1 MDRAPANRGIWN
13 SMKTLSPL
21 LLLVILVFTGCG
33 GAGNSRL
40 VIGSKN
46 FTEQTVLAELL
57 AQHLESKLAI
67 EVERRVNLGGTL
79 ICHEAVKSGQ
89 IDLYVEYTGTA
100 LTTVLNE
107 QSSGDPV
114 EVRRRVKEGYA
125 KQFGLEVTEPLG
137 FDNSFA
143 IVMRGDDARKLKVST
158 LSEAA
163 VPAVQWTAGF
173 GYEFMERPDG
183 FPGLARTYGLK
194 FAQPPLLMD
203 LGLLYRALEDK
214 QVDVVAGSAT
224 DGVIAARGFVVLED
238 DKHYFP
244 PYEAVPV
251 VNRAAFERHPALRE
265 ILSALGGKI
274 TAEEMR
280 RLNYAVDGDHRD
292 VKDVIHEFLLARKL

>member
-1 MDRAPANRGIWN
+1 
-13 SMKTLSPL
+13 MKRSLAL
-21 LLLVILVFTGCG
+21 LLLLTLALTGCG
-33 GAGNSRL
+33 GAGRPRL
-40 VIGSKN
+40 VVGAKN

-57 AQHLESKLAI
+57 AQYLESKLGI
-67 EVERRVNLGGTL
+67 EVERRMNLGGTL
-79 ICHEAVKSGQ
+79 ICHEAVKSDQ

-100 LTTVLNE
+100 LTAVLHE
-107 QSSGDPV
+107 DSSSDPV

-143 IVMRGDDARKLKVST
+143 IVIRGDDAQKLKVRT

-163 VPAVQWTAGF
+163 GPATQWRAGF

-194 FAQPPLLMD
+194 FAESPRLMD
-203 LGLLYRALEDK
+203 LGLLYRALEEK

-251 VNRAAFERHPALRE
+251 VNRGALERYPVLRE

-280 RLNYAVDGDHRD
+280 RLNYALDGDHRD
-292 VKDVIHEFLLARKL
+292 VKDVVHDFLVARKL

>member
-1 MDRAPANRGIWN
+1 MDRAPAKRRIWN
-13 SMKTLSPL
+13 SMKTFTPVL
-21 LLLVILVFTGCG
+21 LLATFLFAACG
-33 GAGNSRL
+33 GTGNPRL

-57 AQHLESKLAI
+57 AQHLESKLAV

-79 ICHEAVKSGQ
+79 ICHEAVKAGQ

-100 LTTVLNE
+100 LTAVLHQE
-107 QSSGDPV
+107 SSSDPV
-114 EVRRRVKEGYA
+114 EVRRRVQEGYA

-143 IVMRGDDARKLKVST
+143 IVIRGEDARRLNVRT

-163 VPAVQWTAGF
+163 APATQWRAGF

-183 FPGLARTYGLK
+183 YPGLARTYGLK
-194 FAQPPLLMD
+194 FANAPLLMD

-251 VNRAAFERHPALRE
+251 VNREALERHPALRG
-265 ILSALGGKI
+265 ILGALGGKI

-280 RLNYAVDGDHRD
+280 KLNYAVDGDQRD
-292 VKDVIHEFLLARKL
+292 VKDLVREFLAARKL

>member
-1 MDRAPANRGIWN
+1 
-13 SMKTLSPL
+13 MKIFTRVL
-21 LLLVILVFTGCG
+21 LLTTFFLAACG
-33 GAGNSRL
+33 GPRTPRL

-79 ICHEAVKSGQ
+79 ICHEAVKAGQ

-100 LTTVLNE
+100 LTAVLHE
-107 QSSGDPV
+107 EASSDP
-114 EVRRRVKEGYA
+114 EDVRRRVKEGYA

-143 IVMRGDDARKLKVST
+143 IVMRGDDARRLNVRT

-163 VPAVQWTAGF
+163 QPAAQWRAGF
-173 GYEFMERPDG
+173 GYEFMERRDG

-194 FAQPPLLMD
+194 FAQAPLLMD

-244 PYEAVPV
+244 PYEAVPI
-251 VNRAAFERHPALRE
+251 VNRGAIERHPALRG

-280 RLNYAVDGDHRD
+280 KLNYAVDGDHRD
-292 VKDVIHEFLLARKL
+292 VKDAVREFLERRKL

>member
-1 MDRAPANRGIWN
+1 VRRVFILFIAIGLLFACSRQDRIVVA
-13 SMKTLSPL
+13 
-21 LLLVILVFTGCG
+21 
-33 GAGNSRL
+33 
-40 VIGSKN
+40 SKN

-57 AQHLESKLAI
+57 AQHLESKLGI

-100 LTTVLNE
+100 LTAVLNE
-107 QSSGDPV
+107 ESSGDPV

-163 VPAVQWTAGF
+163 APAAQWRAGF

-214 QVDVVAGSAT
+214 QVDVVVGSAT

-251 VNRAAFERHPALRE
+251 VNRAAFERHPSLRE

-274 TAEEMR
+274 TAEAMR

-292 VKDVIHEFLLARKL
+292 VKDVVHEFLVARKL

>member
-1 MDRAPANRGIWN
+1 
-13 SMKTLSPL
+13 MKSFSSL
-21 LLLVILVFTGCG
+21 LLLVTFVLTGCG
-33 GAGNSRL
+33 GGRSSRL

-57 AQHLESKLAI
+57 AQHLGTKLAI
-67 EVERRVNLGGTL
+67 EVDRRVNLGGTL

-100 LTTVLNE
+100 LTDVLHEN
-107 QSSGDPV
+107 STNDPV

-137 FDNSFA
+137 FDNSFS
-143 IVMRGDDARKLKVST
+143 IVIRGDDARKLKVRT
-158 LSEAA
+158 LSEATG
-163 VPAVQWTAGF
+163 PATQWRAGF
-173 GYEFMERPDG
+173 GYEFMDRPDG

-224 DGVIAARGFVVLED
+224 DGVISARGFVVLED

-251 VNRAAFERHPALRE
+251 VNRGALERHPALRE

-274 TAEEMR
+274 TAEDMR

-292 VKDVIHEFLLARKL
+292 VKDVVHDFLVARKL

>member
-1 MDRAPANRGIWN
+1 
-13 SMKTLSPL
+13 MKSYFS
-21 LLLVILVFTGCG
+21 LLVVVTLVFASCG
-33 GAGNSRL
+33 GDESSRL
-40 VIGSKN
+40 VVGAKN
-46 FTEQTVLAELL
+46 FTEQTVLAELM
-57 AQHLESKLAI
+57 AQYLESKLGI

-79 ICHEAVKSGQ
+79 ICHEAVKSDE

-100 LTTVLNE
+100 LTAVLNE
-107 QSSGDPV
+107 KSSGDPV
-114 EVRRRVKEGYA
+114 EVRGRVKEGYA

-143 IVMRGDDARKLKVST
+143 IVIRGDDARNLNVRT
-158 LSEAA
+158 LSEDSGHS
-163 VPAVQWTAGF
+163 PQWRAGF

-194 FAQPPLLMD
+194 FAESPRLMD
-203 LGLLYRALEDK
+203 LGLLYRALEEK

-251 VNRAAFERHPALRE
+251 VNRRAFERHPKLRE

-274 TAEEMR
+274 SAEEMR
-280 RLNYAVDGDHRD
+280 LLNYAVDGDHRD
-292 VKDVIHEFLLARKL
+292 VKDVVREFLEARKLIADPGH

>member
-1 MDRAPANRGIWN
+1 
-13 SMKTLSPL
+13 MKTFAPVL
-21 LLLVILVFTGCG
+21 LLTIFFAGCG
-33 GAGNSRL
+33 GPDSPRL

-57 AQHLESKLAI
+57 AQHLESKLDI
-67 EVERRVNLGGTL
+67 DVERRVNLGGTL
-79 ICHEAVKSGQ
+79 ICHQAVKAGQ
-89 IDLYVEYTGTA
+89 IDVYVEYTGTA
-100 LTTVLNE
+100 LTAVLHE
-107 QSSGDPV
+107 KSSSNPE

-143 IVMRGDDARKLKVST
+143 IVIRGDDARRLKVRT

-163 VPAVQWTAGF
+163 RPAEQWRAGF

-194 FAQPPLLMD
+194 FAQEPLLMD

-238 DKHYFP
+238 DKQYFP

-251 VNRAAFERHPALRE
+251 VNRGALERHPELRSV
-265 ILSALGGKI
+265 LSALGGKI
-274 TAEEMR
+274 TAAEMR
-280 RLNYAVDGDHRD
+280 TLNYAVDGDHRD
-292 VKDVIHEFLLARKL
+292 VKEVVREFLGKRTL

>member
-1 MDRAPANRGIWN
+1 
-13 SMKTLSPL
+13 
-21 LLLVILVFTGCG
+21 VV
-33 GAGNSRL
+33 GA
-40 VIGSKN
+40 KN

-57 AQHLESKLAI
+57 AQYLESKLAI
-67 EVERRVNLGGTL
+67 KVDRRANLGGTL
-79 ICHEAVKSGQ
+79 ICHEAVKSDQ
-89 IDLYVEYTGTA
+89 IDLYIEYTGTA
-100 LTTVLNE
+100 LTAVLHE
-107 QSSGDPV
+107 ESSNDPLD
-114 EVRRRVKEGYA
+114 VRRRVQEGYA
-125 KQFGLEVTEPLG
+125 KQFDLEVTEPLG

-143 IVMRGDDARKLKVST
+143 MVIRGEDARNLKVRT

-163 VPAVQWTAGF
+163 VVATRWRAGF

-194 FAQPPLLMD
+194 FVEPPLLMD

-214 QVDVVAGSAT
+214 KVDVVAGSAT

-251 VNRAAFERHPALRE
+251 VNRNALKRYPTLRK

-274 TAEEMR
+274 TAEDMR

-292 VKDVIHEFLLARKL
+292 VKDVVRDFLVARKL

>member
-1 MDRAPANRGIWN
+1 M
-13 SMKTLSPL
+13 
-21 LLLVILVFTGCG
+21 
-33 GAGNSRL
+33 
-40 VIGSKN
+40 IGSKN

-100 LTTVLNE
+100 LTAVLNE
-107 QSSGDPV
+107 ESSGDPV

-163 VPAVQWTAGF
+163 GPAAQWRAGF

-292 VKDVIHEFLLARKL
+292 VKDVVHEFLVARKL

>member
-1 MDRAPANRGIWN
+1 
-13 SMKTLSPL
+13 MKGFFRSLFLMP
-21 LLLVILVFTGCG
+21 LVFAACG
-33 GAGNSRL
+33 ERDNTRL
-40 VIGSKN
+40 VVGSKN

-57 AQHLESKLAI
+57 AQHLGTKLAI
-67 EVERRVNLGGTL
+67 EVDRRVNLGGTL
-79 ICHEAVKSGQ
+79 ICHEAVKSDQ

-100 LTTVLNE
+100 LTAVLNE
-107 QSSGDPV
+107 ESTSDPA

-125 KQFGLEVTEPLG
+125 KQFDLEVTEPLG

-143 IVMRGDDARKLKVST
+143 IVIRGDDARALNVRT

-163 VPAVQWTAGF
+163 LPAAKWRAGF
-173 GYEFMERPDG
+173 GYEFMDRPDG

-214 QVDVVAGSAT
+214 QVDLVAGAAT

-244 PYEAVPV
+244 AYEAVPV
-251 VNRAAFERHPALRE
+251 VNRRALERHPALRE
-265 ILSALGGKI
+265 ILRALGGKI

-292 VKDVIHEFLLARKL
+292 VKDVVHEFLVARGL

>member
-1 MDRAPANRGIWN
+1 MDRAPAKRCIWKC
-13 SMKTLSPL
+13 MKSLLPL
-21 LLLVILVFTGCG
+21 FLLVTLAFTGCG
-33 GAGNSRL
+33 GARSPRL

-79 ICHEAVKSGQ
+79 ICHEAVKSDQ

-100 LTTVLNE
+100 LTAVLHE
-107 QSSGDPV
+107 DSSGDPV
-114 EVRRRVKEGYA
+114 AVRRRVKEAYA

-143 IVMRGDDARKLKVST
+143 IVIRGDDARELKVRT

-163 VPAVQWTAGF
+163 GPAAQWRAGF

-214 QVDVVAGSAT
+214 QVDVVAGAAT

-251 VNRAAFERHPALRE
+251 VNRAALERHPALRE

-292 VKDVIHEFLLARKL
+292 VKDVVREFLAARKL

>member
-1 MDRAPANRGIWN
+1 
-13 SMKTLSPL
+13 MKILSRVL
-21 LLLVILVFTGCG
+21 FLATFFLAACG
-33 GAGNSRL
+33 GAGSPRL

-57 AQHLESKLAI
+57 AQHLESTLAI
-67 EVERRVNLGGTL
+67 RVERRANLGGTL
-79 ICHEAVKSGQ
+79 ICHEAVKAGQ

-100 LTTVLNE
+100 LTAVLHE
-107 QSSGDPV
+107 ESSSDPE
-114 EVRRRVKEGYA
+114 EVRRRVKEAYA
-125 KQFGLEVTEPLG
+125 KQFDLEVTEPLG

-143 IVMRGDDARKLKVST
+143 IVIRGDDARRLNLRT

-163 VPAVQWTAGF
+163 GPATQWRAGF

-183 FPGLARTYGLK
+183 FPGLASTYGLK
-194 FAQPPLLMD
+194 FAQAPLLMD

-251 VNRAAFERHPALRE
+251 VNRGALERHPALRG

-280 RLNYAVDGDHRD
+280 KLNYAVDGDHRD
-292 VKDVIHEFLLARKL
+292 VKDVVREFLKTRKL

>member
-1 MDRAPANRGIWN
+1 
-13 SMKTLSPL
+13 
-21 LLLVILVFTGCG
+21 VV
-33 GAGNSRL
+33 GA
-40 VIGSKN
+40 KN

-57 AQHLESKLAI
+57 AQYFESKLEV

-79 ICHEAVKSGQ
+79 ICHEAVKSNE

-100 LTTVLNE
+100 LTAVLHE
-107 QSSGDPV
+107 DSSGDPL
-114 EVRRRVKEGYA
+114 EVRRRVREGYA

-143 IVMRGDDARKLKVST
+143 IVIRGEDARKLNVRT

-163 VPAVQWTAGF
+163 GPSTQWRAGF

-194 FAQPPLLMD
+194 FGQPPLLMD
-203 LGLLYRALEDK
+203 LGLLYRALEER
-214 QVDVVAGSAT
+214 QVDVVAGAAT

-251 VNRAAFERHPALRE
+251 VNRRALERHPALRE
-265 ILSALGGKI
+265 NLRALGGTI

-280 RLNYAVDGDHRD
+280 LLNYAVDGDHRD
-292 VKDVIHEFLLARKL
+292 VKDVVRDFLVARKLVD

>member
-1 MDRAPANRGIWN
+1 MAEPAAHD
-13 SMKTLSPL
+13 SS
-21 LLLVILVFTGCG
+21 F
-33 GAGNSRL
+33 
-40 VIGSKN
+40 GSKN

-100 LTTVLNE
+100 LTAVLNE
-107 QSSGDPV
+107 EASGDPV

-163 VPAVQWTAGF
+163 GPAAQWRAGF

-292 VKDVIHEFLLARKL
+292 VKDVVHEFLVARKTVGRETRGVVLRAARLW